1 MGAWFGN
8 QREKRGLRDSEGL
21 AFTDGWEQAVGY
33 GGEFGPGGVGVNKLY
48 ILLSISDHKPIQL
61 STMGDVGGGW
71 EFGFVELGLYECC

>member
-33 GGEFGPGGVGVNKLY
+33 GGEFGPGGVGV
-48 ILLSISDHKPIQL
+48 SR
-61 STMGDVGGGW
+61 
-71 EFGFVELGLYECC
+71 FGNQREKRGLRDSEGLGRATDGSRL